1 MSFISLSMEC
11 NFSFVILNIEKQSQP
26 SEGHEDWSLD
36 GVPPEHQVYK
46 KQVGPIHDC
55 GCLSLK

>member
-1 MSFISLSMEC
+1 MEC